1 MPDAAMNSR
10 NQGGFHMQLRTP
22 FGWLRRFSYNP
33 PMQNWRRLA
42 RVFFRIVAPAA
53 IIIAVA
59 WQFYSIFSRPE
70 LRNVHYACRFEWL
83 LPAGLLYL
91 MTHTIWASFWVTL
104 LRHQGV
110 NASFATGWRAYFISQ
125 YGKYIPG
132 KVWVIIIRIVML
144 GGTPKNKAIVGVTAT
159 YEALTSMGSGAI
171 LGAILLPLLNIDL
184 LSFGAQNYVL
194 IAIAAI
200 PLCVGVLHRL
210 IVRITQRQLGSD
222 IEMPNMNIL
231 VLVRGLIQTSIGW
244 LLLGLSVWMVMQG
257 IRPETVDFLWD
268 DWIRVTAINCLSYVL
283 GFIVLVAPAGGGV
296 REYVTAVLLAH
307 VLEATMP
314 MADAKGL
321 AALVAVVVRAVWTL
335 AEVVLGVLL
344 YLLIP
349 SAQRHLLVPAVKE
362 LVK

>member
-1 MPDAAMNSR
+1 
-10 NQGGFHMQLRTP
+10 MQVRTL
-22 FGWLRRFSYNP
+22 FGWLVRFSYNP
-33 PMQNWRRLA
+33 SMQKWRRLG
-42 RVFFRIVAPAA
+42 RVFYQIVAPAA

-59 WQFYSIFSRPE
+59 WQFYSVLSRPE
-70 LRNVHYACRFEWL
+70 LRNVSFACRFEWL

-110 NASFATGWRAYFISQ
+110 NARFTTGWRAYFISQ

-144 GGTPKNKAIVGVTAT
+144 GGTNKNKAVVGVTAT

-194 IAIAAI
+194 IAVAAI
-200 PLCVGVLHRL
+200 PICVGLLHRL
-210 IVRITQRQLGSD
+210 IVRITQKQLGSD
-222 IEMPNMNIL
+222 VEMPNMNIL

-257 IRPETVDFLWD
+257 VRPETVDFLWD

-283 GFIVLVAPAGGGV
+283 GFVVLVAPAGGGV
-296 REYVTAVLLAH
+296 REYVTTVLLTHVLLAI
-307 VLEATMP
+307 MP
-314 MADAKGL
+314 LPLAEGL
-321 AALVAVVVRAVWTL
+321 AVVVALVVRVVWTL
-335 AEVVLGVLL
+335 AELLLGVSL
-344 YLLIP
+344 YFLISP
-349 SAQRHLLVPAVKE
+349 AERHHFVPAVKE
-362 LVK
+362 LVE

>member
-1 MPDAAMNSR
+1 
-10 NQGGFHMQLRTP
+10 MQRPGL
-22 FGWLRRFSYNP
+22 FGWLARFSYNH
-33 PMQNWRRLA
+33 PMQNWRMVA

-59 WQFYSIFSRPE
+59 WQFYSVLSRPE
-70 LRNVHYACRFEWL
+70 LQQVSFACRFEWL

-104 LRHQGV
+104 LHHQGV
-110 NASFATGWRAYFISQ
+110 HASFATGWRAYFISQ

-132 KVWVIIIRIVML
+132 KVWVILIRIVML
-144 GGTPKNKAIVGVTAT
+144 GGTNKTKAIVGVTAT

-200 PLCVGVLHRL
+200 PLCVGLLHRL
-210 IVRITQRQLGSD
+210 IVRITQKQLGSD
-222 IEMPNMNIL
+222 VDMPNMNIL
-231 VLVRGLIQTSIGW
+231 VLVRGLIQTSGGW

-257 IRPETVDFLWD
+257 IRPETVAFSWD

-296 REYVTAVLLAH
+296 REYVTTVLLAH
-307 VLEATMP
+307 VLVATMP
-314 MADAKGL
+314 MPIAEGL
-321 AALVAVVVRAVWTL
+321 AVVVALVVRIVWTL
-335 AEVVLGVLL
+335 AELVLGVLL

-349 SAQRHLLVPAVKE
+349 PAQRHLFVKDLVE
-362 LVK
+362 